1 MRSIP
6 FINTKFIA
14 HLAVLCDQFIR
25 FPLDFG
31 TRKYE
36 NYEFLVQKWE
46 VQKPKKYTIEEIKWF
61 DQFLMN
67 LNWMMKNEDI
77 KRWIIEYTGWLKY
90 TESDTN

>member
-36 NYEFLVQKWE
+36 NYEFLVQK
-46 VQKPKKYTIEEIKWF
+46 
-61 DQFLMN
+61 
-67 LNWMMKNEDI
+67 
-77 KRWIIEYTGWLKY
+77 
-90 TESDTN
+90 